1 MTLRGNLK
9 DFELGDLL
17 QLLHMSLKN
26 GALKISSPS
35 GEGVIYVENGIIKHV
50 ESGGEEGEIAM
61 AKIMQWKEGTFE
73 FFTDIKSPK
82 NTINLPI
89 PNLLLEIARKID
101 EWKVIEKVVPS
112 MDAVFE
118 IEPNPDTDVEEIELN
133 QNEWRILSRVDGKKS
148 VKEIAECLNMEL
160 FETAKI
166 FYGLVT
172 SGLIRL
178 KEKTVEEKKEKKEK
192 KEEEKEGKGFMGFF
206 KKKK

>member
-1 MTLRGNLK
+1 MTLRGDLK

-26 GALKISSPS
+26 GALKISSQK
-35 GEGVIYVENGIIKHV
+35 GEGIIYVENGIIRHV
-50 ESGGEEGEIAM
+50 ELGEEEGEIAM

-101 EWKVIEKVVPS
+101 EWKVIERIVPS
-112 MDAVFE
+112 MDVVFE
-118 IEPNPDTDVEEIELN
+118 IEPNPDTDVEEIELK
-133 QNEWRILSRVDGKKS
+133 QNEWKVLSRIDGKKS
-148 VKEIAECLNMEL
+148 VKEIAESLKMEP

-166 FYGLVT
+166 FYGLAT

-178 KEKTVEEKKEKKEK
+178 KQKPLEEKKEKKE
-192 KEEEKEGKGFMGFF
+192 EKEGKGFLGLF
-206 KKKK
+206 KKRK

>member
-1 MTLRGNLK
+1 MTLKGNLK

-26 GALKISSPS
+26 GALKISSIA
-35 GEGVIYVENGIIKHV
+35 GEGIIYIENGIIRHA
-50 ESGGEEGEIAM
+50 ELGNEEGEIAM
-61 AKIMQWKEGTFE
+61 TKIMQLKEGTFE
-73 FFTDIKSPK
+73 FLKDVKSSK

-101 EWKVIEKVVPS
+101 EWKVIERVVPS

-118 IEPNPDTDVEEIELN
+118 IEPNPDTDVEEIELK
-133 QNEWRILSRVDGKKS
+133 QNEWKILSRIDGKKS
-148 VKEIAECLNMEL
+148 VKEIAQDLKIEP

-166 FYGLVT
+166 FYGLAT

-178 KEKTVEEKKEKKEK
+178 KQKSFEEKKEKKE
-192 KEEEKEGKGFMGFF
+192 EGKGFMGLF

>member
-26 GALKISSPS
+26 GAVKISSPL
-35 GEGVIYVENGIIKHV
+35 GEGVIYVENGVIKHV
-50 ESGGEEGEIAM
+50 QLGEEEGEIAM

-73 FFTDIKSPK
+73 FFKDVKSSK

-101 EWKVIEKVVPS
+101 EWKVIERVVPS

-133 QNEWRILSRVDGKKS
+133 QNEWKILSRIDGKKNIR
-148 VKEIAECLNMEL
+148 EIAQDLKMEP

-166 FYGLVT
+166 FYGLAT

-178 KEKTVEEKKEKKEK
+178 KQKAIEEKKGK
-192 KEEEKEGKGFMGFF
+192 KEEEKEGKGFMGLF

>member
-26 GALKISSPS
+26 GALKISSPM
-35 GEGVIYVENGIIKHV
+35 GEGVIYVENGIIRHV
-50 ESGGEEGEIAM
+50 ELGEEEGEIAM

-73 FFTDIKSPK
+73 FLKDVKSQK

-112 MDAVFE
+112 MDAIFE
-118 IEPNPDTDVEEIELN
+118 IEPNPDTDVEEIELR
-133 QNEWRILSRVDGKKS
+133 QNEWKILSRIDGKKS
-148 VKEIAECLNMEL
+148 VREVAEYLNMEP

-166 FYGLVT
+166 FYGLAT

-178 KEKTVEEKKEKKEK
+178 KQKPVEEKKEK